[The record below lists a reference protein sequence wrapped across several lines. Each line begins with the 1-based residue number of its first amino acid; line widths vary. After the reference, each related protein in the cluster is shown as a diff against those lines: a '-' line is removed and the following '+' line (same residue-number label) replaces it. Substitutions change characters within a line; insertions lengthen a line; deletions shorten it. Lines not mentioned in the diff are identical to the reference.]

1 MKCHRVGTY
10 SKGIISE
17 DAILHTNAQV
27 ILGRMSGLLWA
38 KVADRFSLVSRH
50 TGVLR
55 VVCEFSTMNTI
66 RRKDND
72 NFTIGGGGGVS
83 NMAVSDDE
91 SCSSCQDTASLSTVH
106 NRGRNNKMRT
116 LAKLMAAVLVGAT
129 LIVIIG
135 WLQNSTWRKNGTISW
150 DF

>member
-1 MKCHRVGTY
+1 
-10 SKGIISE
+10 
-17 DAILHTNAQV
+17 
-27 ILGRMSGLLWA
+27 
-38 KVADRFSLVSRH
+38 
-50 TGVLR
+50 
-55 VVCEFSTMNTI
+55 MNTI

-72 NFTIGGGGGVS
+72 NFTIGGGGGGGGGVS

-106 NRGRNNKMRT
+106 NRGRTNKMRT

-135 WLQNSTWRKNGTISW
+135 WL
-150 DF
+150 